1 MLSRLMSFC
10 IFLGGLYTLKYLK
23 FRVCHACGLFSVSRL
38 RPSRQQNTIALDV
51 RRREDTIRLLFQTL
65 LLVGTIYPSPYILS
79 ISRGAGH
86 EDGGQE
92 WGGGADLPQPA
103 GQPPGQGDPQLL
115 VP

>member
-1 MLSRLMSFC
+1 MHVASFP
-10 IFLGGLYTLKYLK
+10 
-23 FRVCHACGLFSVSRL
+23 FRVFAHRDSKIPLHWMYEDAKTRYVC
-38 RPSRQQNTIALDV
+38 PSR
-51 RRREDTIRLLFQTL
+51 RYYY
-65 LLVGTIYPSPYILS
+65 LVAIIPPPKLS

-103 GQPPGQGDPQLL
+103 GQPPGQGDSQLL